1 MVKLAIDK
9 TSSVPIFR
17 QIVEQI
23 RDQVSSGILKPGERL
38 PGVRDLGKKLK
49 LNQNTTLKIYRV
61 LVKDKVLEMGVG
73 RGTYVRGTSKRILKR
88 DRKKIVKRLAT
99 DLAVKAVDFDFTI
112 TEVRTMVQEEYR
124 KRKKAKGRR

>member
-1 MVKLAIDK
+1 MINLAIDK
-9 TSSVPIFR
+9 TSSVPVFR

-23 RDQVSSGILKPGERL
+23 RDQVSSGILGPGERL
-38 PGVRDLGKKLK
+38 PSVRDLGKQLK

-73 RGTYVRGTSKRILKR
+73 SGTYVRGTNQRILKR

-99 DLAVKAVDFDFTI
+99 DLAFKAVDFDFTI
-112 TEVRTMVQEEYR
+112 TEVRAMVQEEYR
-124 KRKKAKGRR
+124 KRKKAKRR

>member
-1 MVKLAIDK
+1 MINLAIDK
-9 TSSVPIFR
+9 TSSVPVFR

-23 RDQVSSGILKPGERL
+23 RDQVSSGILRPGDRL
-38 PGVRDLGKKLK
+38 PSVRDLGKQLK

-73 RGTYVRGTSKRILKR
+73 RGTYVRGTSQRILKR

-112 TEVRTMVQEEYR
+112 TELRTMVQEEYR